1 MTSIIT
7 PEAKPRCDLEAKRIQ
22 NLRILRDL
30 QIAMAFK
37 TIHAHYDALERGD
50 EPPQLGR
57 RIFDRRTDTSWTGRA
72 ARPAPQP
79 LSDMADMDLHL
90 SVES

>member
-7 PEAKPRCDLEAKRIQ
+7 PEAKSRCDLEAKRLAD
-22 NLRILRDL
+22 LRALREL
-30 QIAMAFK
+30 QIAMALK